1 MQQKLACF
9 RSTQPEPINIKNL
22 QIPPLNEKEMIVVR
36 FAPSPTGYLHLGSAR
51 TALFNWLF
59 ARHSGG
65 KFLLRIEDTDM
76 ARSDARFL
84 EEILED
90 LSWLGVDWDE
100 EPLYQSQ
107 RFALYRE
114 KAAEILNKG
123 KGYKDGDAVILKV
136 EKGRA
141 IEVDDIIHGRIIF
154 ETEGIKDQV
163 MVKSDGSP
171 AYNFAC
177 VVDDAQLGIT
187 HILRGDDHISNTPK
201 QILFY
206 EALGLPLPKFGH
218 MPLIMGPDGAK
229 LSKRHG
235 GVAVE
240 EYRKE
245 GFLPEA
251 LANYLILLGWSPG
264 EDREL
269 ISLEE
274 AVKLFDLSAMN
285 AAQVKFDIQK
295 LKWLNGEYIIRKKTE
310 ELLPLIKG
318 QLFAAGI
325 ELSTISDDYLRRLIG
340 LYKIRIKTLREFVDL
355 TESFFKDDYALDKEG
370 KKDYLDREKNKKN
383 ILLFAERLAGLE
395 DFRKENIEKICRSLA
410 EEKSIKAADIIHPAR
425 VAVTGRTK
433 GAGLFEIMELL
444 GKKKV
449 LERMRKAGK

>member
-1 MQQKLACF
+1 MLAV
-9 RSTQPEPINIKNL
+9 
-22 QIPPLNEKEMIVVR
+22 NEKEMVVVR
-36 FAPSPTGYLHLGSAR
+36 FAPSPTGFLHLGSAR

-65 KFLLRIEDTDM
+65 KFLLRIEDTDR
-76 ARSDARFL
+76 ARSDVKFL

-90 LSWLGVDWDE
+90 LKWLGVDWDG
-100 EPLYQSQ
+100 EPTYQSQ

-123 KGYKDGDAVILKV
+123 RAYKDGDAIILKV
-136 EKGRA
+136 NKGRT
-141 IEVDDIIHGRIIF
+141 IEVDDIVHGRITF
-154 ETEGIKDQV
+154 QTDAIKDQV

-177 VVDDAQLGIT
+177 VVDDAQLEIS

-201 QILFY
+201 QLLFY
-206 EALGLPLPKFGH
+206 EALGLSLPKFGH

-264 EDREL
+264 EDREV
-269 ISLEE
+269 ISLDE
-274 AVKLFDLSAMN
+274 AVRFFDLSAMN

-310 ELLPLIKG
+310 ELLPLIKD
-318 QLFAAGI
+318 QLLKARMEISGK
-325 ELSTISDDYLRRLIG
+325 SDDYLRRLID
-340 LYKIRIKTLREFVDL
+340 LYKIRIKTLREFAEL
-355 TESFFKDDYALDKEG
+355 TGCFFKDDYSVDKEG
-370 KKDYLDREKNKKN
+370 KKDYLDRKENKEN
-383 ILLFAERLAGLE
+383 ILLFADRLAELE
-395 DFRKENIEKICRSLA
+395 DFKKENIERICRGFA
-410 EEKSIKAADIIHPAR
+410 EERGIKTASIIHPTR
-425 VAVTGRTK
+425 VAITGKTK
-433 GAGLFEIMELL
+433 GAGLFEIMEIL
-444 GKKKV
+444 GKKKA